1 MKVFSKQKEYL
12 YKAHK
17 GFVKQICNSSK
28 YIEYPKSNISDT
40 KNFSSQSGNLVTE
53 LERWNVF

>member
-17 GFVKQICNSSK
+17 GTANMQFIQVDWIAK
-28 YIEYPKSNISDT
+28 E
-40 KNFSSQSGNLVTE
+40 
-53 LERWNVF
+53 